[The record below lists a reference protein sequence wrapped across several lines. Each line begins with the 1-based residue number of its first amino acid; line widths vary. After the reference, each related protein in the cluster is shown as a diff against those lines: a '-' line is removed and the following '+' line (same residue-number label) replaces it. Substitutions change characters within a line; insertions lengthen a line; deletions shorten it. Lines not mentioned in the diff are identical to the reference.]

1 MKIEF
6 CIENIQSALAA
17 AKHKADT
24 VELCSDLNQDGLT
37 PSLELIKN
45 CKKVYH
51 GEIHMMIRPR
61 AGDFNYNKAE
71 LNLMKASIITAH
83 KNNVSGVVF
92 GILNQEKAVDIEKN
106 KYLLS
111 ISKKL
116 NLKTTFHRA
125 FDSCNHPINNFNA
138 ITKLGFNRILTS
150 GHENKAI
157 DGLGLIK
164 TLIKKNESSTQII
177 AGSGINQNNIAH
189 FCNIGLDGIHFTI
202 HNKNK
207 IAADLKYIDQKKIEG
222 VLTFI
227 NRH

>member
-6 CIENIQSALAA
+6 CIENVQSALAA

-61 AGDFNYNKAE
+61 AGDFNYNQAE

-116 NLKTTFHRA
+116 N
-125 FDSCNHPINNFNA
+125 
-138 ITKLGFNRILTS
+138 
-150 GHENKAI
+150 
-157 DGLGLIK
+157 
-164 TLIKKNESSTQII
+164 
-177 AGSGINQNNIAH
+177 
-189 FCNIGLDGIHFTI
+189 
-202 HNKNK
+202 
-207 IAADLKYIDQKKIEG
+207 
-222 VLTFI
+222 
-227 NRH
+227 